1 MEHQA
6 HICLSLPFAAN
17 VLVQTP
23 PVAIASLASFMF
35 SYSLAFLTPF
45 LHTSTLSLYSFQGNF
60 FLLLPSVYFLSAFEI
75 SQEFPFIHAGLLS
88 HLFDFLKTGAG
99 CSFALMSEYITL

>member
-45 LHTSTLSLYSFQGNF
+45 LHASTLYSFQGNF
-60 FLLLPSVYFLSAFEI
+60 FLLLPLCTFFLHLRSVRSFLSSMQAFCPI
-75 SQEFPFIHAGLLS
+75 YLTS
-88 HLFDFLKTGAG
+88 
-99 CSFALMSEYITL
+99 